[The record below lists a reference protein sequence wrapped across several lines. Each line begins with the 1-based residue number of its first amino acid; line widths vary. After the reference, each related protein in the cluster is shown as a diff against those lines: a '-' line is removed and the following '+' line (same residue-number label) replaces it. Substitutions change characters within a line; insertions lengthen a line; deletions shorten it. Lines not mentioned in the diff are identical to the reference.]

1 MSAISEWSQVITKGS
16 VMKSTICRSKAD
28 SPWSF
33 VSVFFSILQPLLLVL
48 VWNDN
53 QGRKDSVMTGVHRE
67 LAIIDIWTMVNANL
81 VFGHFYSSGF
91 LRYISSDS
99 QMLHE
104 ELVVFWLTLLL
115 SSALQLTVPK

>member
-1 MSAISEWSQVITKGS
+1 MMTLLGLSFLSSFSE
-16 VMKSTICRSKAD
+16 
-28 SPWSF
+28 
-33 VSVFFSILQPLLLVL
+33 LQPLLLFL

-67 LAIIDIWTMVNANL
+67 LAIIDVWSTPIWSLVTFPLL
-81 VFGHFYSSGF
+81 VFFG
-91 LRYISSDS
+91 ISSDS

-115 SSALQLTVPK
+115 SSALQLIVPK